1 VKFIRSLYF
10 TQRLYLVLVVDI
22 LFFVL
27 GYFFGIWFAIARG
40 LFIILVMALLLD
52 ILLLYGPGKRFIA
65 RRILGDR
72 LSNGDDNP
80 ILISVQNNYGYP
92 VKAEVIDEAPEQFQ
106 LRSMRLEVPLRSGED
121 KVLRYTVRPTKR
133 GEYVFGTLNVYVSGI
148 LYLARRRMKF
158 EKDKSVAVYPSFIQ
172 MRKYELVAISNRLT
186 EAGIKRIRKVGRTM
200 EFDQVKDYV
209 PGDDIRTINWKATA
223 RKAGLMVNQYE
234 DERSQQVYSIIDK
247 GRVMKMPFE
256 GLTLLDYA
264 INASLVIS
272 NIAQLKHDKP
282 GLVTF
287 SEKMG
292 AFIPAERSGKQM
304 NRIMEVL
311 YKQKTRFLESN
322 YEKLFIYLR
331 YKITTRSLL
340 LFYTNFESLVSLRRQ
355 LPFFRRLAKSHVLVV
370 IFFENTELKT
380 LLNSEASTLEDV
392 YIKTIAER
400 QAMEKRIIVKELSK
414 YGIHAVLV
422 PPQQLNIGVINKY
435 LELKARALI

>member
-1 VKFIRSLYF
+1 MKFIRSLYF